1 MLAEL
6 QQRADKEEAE
16 KQSLAKEVEQLEASA
31 AAVEKDTK
39 AAAQEALDM
48 QAKIELAESETESF
62 KAALVSVS
70 ETVSAAVYGPESDP
84 IQLLKVAV
92 TDIAASEEKAAQLLR
107 KKQEASRRAEA
118 LGKKLEEVAR
128 ARGRLEAARERAKR
142 LSAGIDAIATGVG
155 VGGGNLFSIFSDP
168 LHCSN
173 VCILSSARTFEEHPR
188 PSGEKKRAR
197 HRKKAQGMD
206 VRAMARTRRM
216 RGRSTP
222 SWRRV
227 QGPCRR
233 SAPCSLRRRGPLWT
247 LAAVLGRGA
256 CGGAPAVRGAGRA
269 RARPAPTAARTRRS
283 LRPMWD
289 PGRELLPFQPERT
302 TQEEKPTPRHDRFPW
317 NHSAM
322 PKERARACPVRARAS
337 LRSSTKRPVRSARA
351 APGCWAIRAV
361 QAAAPPI
368 LSQLPPGVLFPGRLQ
383 PAPCFARCY
392 FVAN

>member
-1 MLAEL
+1 VAALEDAIRSADVVFFDDPACPYCRKAEVALRAEGIDFTLLPIAEHREALEAKTRKTSAPSVWVKGTYIGGCNDGTEPWHGVRPCIESGLIKELLEDPAVRSARTKVLRSMLAEL

-155 VGGGNLFSIFSDP
+155 VGGGNLFSIFSDQTDEGKIN
-168 LHCSN
+168 S
-173 VCILSSARTFEEHPR
+173 IL
-188 PSGEKKRAR
+188 EKVK
-197 HRKKAQGMD
+197 
-206 VRAMARTRRM
+206 
-216 RGRSTP
+216 
-222 SWRRV
+222 
-227 QGPCRR
+227 
-233 SAPCSLRRRGPLWT
+233 
-247 LAAVLGRGA
+247 
-256 CGGAPAVRGAGRA
+256 
-269 RARPAPTAARTRRS
+269 
-283 LRPMWD
+283 
-289 PGRELLPFQPERT
+289 
-302 TQEEKPTPRHDRFPW
+302 
-317 NHSAM
+317 
-322 PKERARACPVRARAS
+322 
-337 LRSSTKRPVRSARA
+337 
-351 APGCWAIRAV
+351 AV
-361 QAAAPPI
+361 QT
-368 LSQLPPGVLFPGRLQ
+368 
-383 PAPCFARCY
+383 
-392 FVAN
+392 